1 MTIIPVT
8 IVILIVLISVIYRLK
23 LKLNVS
29 IYIIV
34 PFSRFLRFKNSTM
47 HFCSVCSNMYYISIT
62 PENELQYYCRNC
74 GNIDNTVAADN
85 ICVSRVNVKHTTT
98 KHSFSQV
105 VNKYTKFDPTLP
117 RIHTIRCPNDECP
130 SNQAK
135 PASAAE
141 GVSEQK
147 NNPNNEI
154 IYVRY
159 DDTNLK
165 YVYLCAKCDKVWNTE
180 QQ

>member
-1 MTIIPVT
+1 
-8 IVILIVLISVIYRLK
+8 
-23 LKLNVS
+23 
-29 IYIIV
+29 
-34 PFSRFLRFKNSTM
+34 M
-47 HFCSVCSNMYYISIT
+47 HFCSVCANMYYISIT

-74 GNIDNTVAADN
+74 GNIDNSIAADN
-85 ICVSRVNVKHTTT
+85 ICVSKVNVKHTTT
-98 KHSFSQV
+98 PQSFSQV

-117 RIHTIRCPNDECP
+117 RINTVRCPNDECS
-130 SNQAK
+130 SNRRG
-135 PASAAE
+135 SGSGSGGEEAA
-141 GVSEQK
+141 GDANK
-147 NNPNNEI
+147 NANEV

>member
-1 MTIIPVT
+1 
-8 IVILIVLISVIYRLK
+8 
-23 LKLNVS
+23 
-29 IYIIV
+29 
-34 PFSRFLRFKNSTM
+34 M
-47 HFCSVCSNMYYISIT
+47 HFCSVCANMYYISIT

-74 GNIDNTVAADN
+74 GHIDNTIAAEN
-85 ICVSRVNVKHTTT
+85 ICVSKVNVKHTTT
-98 KHSFSQV
+98 QQSFSQV

-130 SNQAK
+130 SNSGSGSSAVATA
-135 PASAAE
+135 ASGE
-141 GVSEQK
+141 K
-147 NNPNNEI
+147 KKTKNEI

>member
-1 MTIIPVT
+1 
-8 IVILIVLISVIYRLK
+8 
-23 LKLNVS
+23 
-29 IYIIV
+29 
-34 PFSRFLRFKNSTM
+34 M
-47 HFCSVCSNMYYISIT
+47 HFCSVCANMYYISIT

-74 GNIDNTVAADN
+74 GNIDDSIAADN
-85 ICVSRVNVKHTTT
+85 ICVSKVNVKHTTT
-98 KHSFSQV
+98 PQSFSQV

-117 RIHTIRCPNDECP
+117 RINTIRCPNDECP
-130 SNQAK
+130 SNRGGNRATDESGTAAGARGAGAEAG
-135 PASAAE
+135 AS
-141 GVSEQK
+141 GKKKSV
-147 NNPNNEI
+147 NEI

>member
-1 MTIIPVT
+1 
-8 IVILIVLISVIYRLK
+8 
-23 LKLNVS
+23 
-29 IYIIV
+29 
-34 PFSRFLRFKNSTM
+34 M
-47 HFCSVCSNMYYISIT
+47 HFCSVCANMYYISIT

-74 GNIDNTVAADN
+74 GHIDNTIAAEN
-85 ICVSRVNVKHTTT
+85 ICVSKVNVKHTTT
-98 KHSFSQV
+98 QQSFSQV

-130 SNQAK
+130 SNSGSSGSSGSGSSVVATA
-135 PASAAE
+135 ASGE
-141 GVSEQK
+141 KK
-147 NNPNNEI
+147 NTKNEI
-154 IYVRY
+154 IYGRY